1 MASFESEL
9 SIENQLI
16 HQLTKE
22 KSQWTLSL
30 PIRGARIEIP
40 YVTITANGM
49 NVAPHTESEN

>member
-30 PIRGARIEIP
+30 PIRGARIEIIA
-40 YVTITANGM
+40 VSSGNTAQI
-49 NVAPHTESEN
+49 APHAGSEN

>member
-22 KSQWTLSL
+22 KSQWTL
-30 PIRGARIEIP
+30 REEIGRAH
-40 YVTITANGM
+40 V
-49 NVAPHTESEN
+49 